1 MRPKRKIPKK
11 YFVIY
16 SLLAIFLIL
25 FVAPLLSF
33 TLSPTQT
40 VSAANDNLTQDE
52 IMEEIGSSVDDQLGN
67 LDFSSIE
74 DILSSFDKNAQEIF
88 GGNNFLKKVQ
98 SIINGDFASSSTS
111 LWGALF
117 SLFFDELL
125 SMLPII
131 SAVIAVSILG
141 GMLQGLRPNSN
152 GKSISNLIH
161 FVTYGIIVVLLLT
174 IVTKMIGVTTNT
186 ITSIKAQMDAIFPIL
201 LTLLTAVGGSVSV
214 SVYQPAMALLTGA
227 ILNLFT
233 YVLLPIFIFSTVF
246 SVVSN
251 LSNSIKLD
259 KFTSFFNST
268 FKWLTGL
275 IFTVFTAFLSIQ
287 GIAAGAVDGV
297 SIRTAKYAIRS
308 YVPILG
314 SYLSDGMSII
324 LASSTLIKNAVG
336 AGGLLLL
343 VATILSPLI
352 QLIMFM
358 LVLKLIAGIVEP
370 LGNGQIANFVSSLS
384 KSLVLLIVIIIGVA
398 FIYFIMLGLVMCSA
412 NIV

>member
-1 MRPKRKIPKK
+1 MIKRFSKNSK
-11 YFVIY
+11 YK
-16 SLLAIFLIL
+16 LL
-25 FVAPLLSF
+25 FVFSLTLLVAFLLPMLTTSQIQA
-33 TLSPTQT
+33 T
-40 VSAANDNLTQDE
+40 AYAEDMTQDE
-52 IMEEIGSSVDDQLGN
+52 IMDEINDSVNDQLGN

-74 DILSSFDKNAQEIF
+74 DILSSFDKKAQEIF
-88 GGNNFLKKVQ
+88 GGNSFINKIKA
-98 SIINGDFASSSTS
+98 IISGDFASDSSNI
-111 LWGALF
+111 WQALF

-125 SMLPII
+125 AMLPII

-141 GMLQGLRPNSN
+141 GMLQGLRPSTN
-152 GKSISNLIH
+152 GKSISNIIH

-174 IVTKMIGVTTNT
+174 IVSKMVGMTTST
-186 ITSIKAQMDAIFPIL
+186 INSLKSQMDAIFPIL

-214 SVYQPAMALLTGA
+214 SVYQPAMALLTGT
-227 ILNLFT
+227 ILNFFT
-233 YVLLPIFIFSTVF
+233 YILLPIFIFSTVF

-275 IFTVFTAFLSIQ
+275 IFTVFTAFMSIQ
-287 GIAAGAVDGV
+287 GITAGAVDGI
-297 SIRTAKYAIRS
+297 SIRTAKYAIKS
-308 YVPILG
+308 YIPILG

-324 LASSTLIKNAVG
+324 LASSNLIKNAVG

-352 QLIMFM
+352 QLILFM

-370 LGNGQIANFVSSLS
+370 LGNKQIANFVSSLS